1 MNVSSINRNQRGKTG
16 IAEYWCSHEKYFS
29 LRVFLE
35 ESGRLI
41 KMLIM
46 TLDVRVA
53 QRNLFQSKILQL
65 EKALMLHDHE
75 LSRIFS

>member
-1 MNVSSINRNQRGKTG
+1 MNISSINRNQRGKIG

-35 ESGRLI
+35 ESGSLI

-53 QRNLFQSKILQL
+53 QQNMFQCKILQL
-65 EKALMLHDHE
+65 EKELMIHDHE
-75 LSRIFS
+75 LSRIFY